1 MYASFC
7 PLASITAKQAI
18 SSADQGGG
26 KRRSGNWGNYFSL
39 FEEFFVEL
47 F

>member
-1 MYASFC
+1 MVATE
-7 PLASITAKQAI
+7 L
-18 SSADQGGG
+18 GG
-26 KRRSGNWGNYFSL
+26 KRRSGNGAMFWL